1 MPEENVCPTK
11 GAHEGQ
17 MAAGREEAEPEEQ
30 AKDGSSLV
38 GEEEPWFG
46 LRPPKQAVA
55 AWGARLLFTQRRA
68 RSGGKAVMTVEA
80 LWDRQQAKQLPGHD
94 TEFAVLSEYIEHA
107 LGDIEKL
114 AKRDGLWS
122 EDRRLVRFQFVYR
135 GKAGE
140 RDIHIEIDP
149 RASHGYL
156 YSCVWV

>member
-1 MPEENVCPTK
+1 MTEKEPITPDELLVQLQTVIDTAGPLRRQRRTRYDRGRVFELELTGVCP
-11 GAHEGQ
+11 
-17 MAAGREEAEPEEQ
+17 AGRA
-30 AKDGSSLV
+30 
-38 GEEEPWFG
+38 
-46 LRPPKQAVA
+46 
-55 AWGARLLFTQRRA
+55 
-68 RSGGKAVMTVEA
+68 KAVMTVEA

-122 EDRRLVRFQFVYR
+122 KDSRLVRFQFVYR